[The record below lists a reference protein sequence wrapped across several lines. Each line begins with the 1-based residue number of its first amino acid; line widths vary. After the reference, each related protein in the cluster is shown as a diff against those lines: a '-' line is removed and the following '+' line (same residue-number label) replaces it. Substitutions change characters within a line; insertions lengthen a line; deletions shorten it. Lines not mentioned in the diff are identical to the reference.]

1 MNLFLIK
8 LTTFL
13 KLSLFEKNF
22 GTAFGS

>member
-13 KLSLFEKNF
+13 KLSLFKKNF
-22 GTAFGS
+22 GTAFGN